1 MMMDYGTLILTAV
14 LWRMCEWSE
23 LAMPFDSSIYSSCTG
38 TRCWQVPPGH
48 AGQASLRRA
57 SKFSCRCRECL
68 RMNTL
73 LAKPSYLSGIQ
84 KQWVAAMLLWSIIAK
99 LPTLFTLLQSFINF
113 KTRKYHCGFN
123 FSMFTNCDKI
133 VRFLTS
139 LIPFSLSAF
148 KKICFKL
155 NLNPQWK
162 VHM

>member
-14 LWRMCEWSE
+14 LWRMCGWSE
-23 LAMPFDSSIYSSCTG
+23 LATPFDSSIYSSCTG

-73 LAKPSYLSGIQ
+73 LAKPSYLSGIP
-84 KQWVAAMLLWSIIAK
+84 KQWVAAMLLWSRIAK

-113 KTRKYHCGFN
+113 KRRKYHCGFN
-123 FSMFTNCDKI
+123 FSIFTNCDKI
-133 VRFLTS
+133 VLTA
-139 LIPFSLSAF
+139 L